1 MRDDELRELLNS
13 LANTPKELSRLVGHF
28 SPENIAVKP
37 SPEEFSV
44 LENVC
49 HLRDLESEAY
59 AIRIQRIL
67 QDDLH
72 FLTDFEGTRL
82 AIERDYNRQD
92 LDRALETFCEARAK
106 NLVLLS
112 RTAHDEFERGAEL
125 EGLGKITL
133 LKLLEMMHEHDEGHL
148 DDLRRQARFAAAAS
162 D

>member
-1 MRDDELRELLNS
+1 MRDDEVRELLKS
-13 LANTPKELSRLVGHF
+13 LASTPIELSRLVGHV
-28 SPENIAVKP
+28 SPESIAVKP

-59 AIRIQRIL
+59 AVRIQRIL
-67 QDDLH
+67 HEDLP
-72 FLTDFEGTRL
+72 FLTNFEGTRL

-92 LDRALETFCEARAK
+92 LDRALATFCEERGK

-112 RTAHDEFERGAEL
+112 QTAHGEFKRLGEL

-148 DDLRRQARFAAAAS
+148 DDLRRQGRFAAAAL